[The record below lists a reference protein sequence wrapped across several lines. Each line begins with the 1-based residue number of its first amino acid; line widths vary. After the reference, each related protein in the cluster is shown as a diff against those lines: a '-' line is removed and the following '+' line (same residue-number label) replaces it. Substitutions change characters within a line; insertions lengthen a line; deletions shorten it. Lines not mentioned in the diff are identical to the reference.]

1 MSQQVLRVPKHPN
14 WPSERSQASAIF
26 RDMPKTRRPAPEKV
40 RQALVN
46 QWQAHIAYAARL
58 TPEQLAA
65 PSKLT
70 GWDVNM
76 LVGHVAFT
84 VNTVVARAAEPIAG
98 VQAEV
103 YDWMTAT
110 PTASGVVD
118 SGTRQLVEDGVV
130 LADEVAEAEKIM
142 QRYGD
147 EDLIAMRF
155 GPMRFDDFLVS
166 RIVEATVHAD
176 DLERSTGVE
185 FPQDRE
191 ALAIT
196 VRQLAD
202 AMAAKVPGNS
212 VELRVPPFAAVQCVP
227 GPRHTRGTPPNVV
240 EMAPRT
246 WIRLAAGRMTW
257 AEARAEALV
266 SASGQRADL
275 NEFLPLMG

>member
-1 MSQQVLRVPKHPN
+1 
-14 WPSERSQASAIF
+14 
-26 RDMPKTRRPAPEKV
+26 MPKTRRPAAAKV
-40 RQALVN
+40 RQAVAN
-46 QWQAHIAYAARL
+46 QWRAHIAYAARL
-58 TPEQLAA
+58 TPEQLAE

-70 GWDVNM
+70 GWDVKT
-76 LVGHVAFT
+76 LVGHVAYT
-84 VNTVVARAAEPIAG
+84 VHSVQTWAALPVEGA
-98 VQAEV
+98 QAEGNV
-103 YDWMTAT
+103 AEIYDWMTAT
-110 PTASGVVD
+110 PTAAAAVD
-118 SGTRQLVEDGVV
+118 AVTRELVEEGVV
-130 LADEVAEAEKIM
+130 LADEVAVSERLME
-142 QRYGD
+142 RYGD
-147 EDLIAMRF
+147 ADLIAMRF

-176 DLERSTGVE
+176 DLERSTGAE
-185 FPQDRE
+185 FPHDRE

-246 WIRLAAGRMTW
+246 WIRLAAGRMAW
-257 AEARAEALV
+257 AEAMDEALV

-275 NEFLPLMG
+275 KDFLPLMG

>member
-1 MSQQVLRVPKHPN
+1 
-14 WPSERSQASAIF
+14 
-26 RDMPKTRRPAPEKV
+26 MPKTRRPAAAKV
-40 RQALVN
+40 RQAVAN
-46 QWQAHIAYAARL
+46 QWRAHIDYAARL

-65 PSKLT
+65 PSELA
-70 GWDVNM
+70 GWDVKT
-76 LVGHVAFT
+76 LVGHVAYT
-84 VNTVVARAAEPIAG
+84 VHSVQTWAALPVEGAP
-98 VQAEV
+98 AEV

-110 PTASGVVD
+110 PTAAAAVD
-118 SGTRQLVEDGVV
+118 AVTRELVEDGVV
-130 LADEVAEAEKIM
+130 LADEVAESEKLM
-142 QRYGD
+142 ARYGD

-166 RIVEATVHAD
+166 RVVEATVHAD
-176 DLERSTGVE
+176 DLERSTGIE
-185 FPQDRE
+185 FPHDRE

-246 WIRLAAGRMTW
+246 WMRLAAGRMTW
-257 AEARAEALV
+257 DEAMAEAMV

-275 NEFLPLMG
+275 KEYLPLMG

>member
-1 MSQQVLRVPKHPN
+1 
-14 WPSERSQASAIF
+14 
-26 RDMPKTRRPAPEKV
+26 MPKTRRPAAAKV
-40 RQALVN
+40 RQAVAN
-46 QWQAHIAYAARL
+46 QWRAHIDYAARL

-65 PSKLT
+65 PSELA
-70 GWDVNM
+70 GWDVKT
-76 LVGHVAFT
+76 LVGHVAYT
-84 VNTVVARAAEPIAG
+84 VHS
-98 VQAEV
+98 VQTWAVLPVEGAPAEV

-110 PTASGVVD
+110 PTAAAAVD
-118 SGTRQLVEDGVV
+118 AVTRELVEDGVV
-130 LADEVAEAEKIM
+130 LADEVAESEKLM
-142 QRYGD
+142 ARYGD

-166 RIVEATVHAD
+166 RVVEATVHAD
-176 DLERSTGVE
+176 DLERSTGIE
-185 FPQDRE
+185 FPHDRE

-202 AMAAKVPGNS
+202 AMAAKVRGNS

-246 WIRLAAGRMTW
+246 WMRLAAGRMTW
-257 AEARAEALV
+257 DEAMAEAMV

-275 NEFLPLMG
+275 KEHLPLMG

>member
-1 MSQQVLRVPKHPN
+1 
-14 WPSERSQASAIF
+14 
-26 RDMPKTRRPAPEKV
+26 MPKTRRPAAAKV
-40 RQALVN
+40 RQAVVN
-46 QWQAHIAYAARL
+46 QWQAHVDYAARL

-65 PSKLT
+65 PSKLA
-70 GWDVNM
+70 GWDVKT

-84 VNTVVARAAEPIAG
+84 VHTVMVRAAEPVQGA
-98 VQAEV
+98 QAEV

-110 PTASGVVD
+110 PTASATVD
-118 SGTRQLVEDGVV
+118 AGTRELVDEGVV
-130 LADEVAEAEKIM
+130 LAEKVAEAREVM
-142 QRYGD
+142 ERYGD

-246 WIRLAAGRMTW
+246 WIRLAAGRTTW
-257 AEARAEALV
+257 DEARQEALV
-266 SASGQRADL
+266 TASGQRADL
-275 NEFLPLMG
+275 KEYLPLMG

>member
-1 MSQQVLRVPKHPN
+1 
-14 WPSERSQASAIF
+14 
-26 RDMPKTRRPAPEKV
+26 MPKTRRPAPAKV
-40 RQALVN
+40 RQAVVS
-46 QWQAHIAYAARL
+46 QWHAHVDYAARL

-70 GWDVNM
+70 GWDVRT

-84 VNTVVARAAEPIAG
+84 VHTVLVRAGEPVAGA
-98 VQAEV
+98 QAEV

-110 PTASGVVD
+110 PTASAAVD
-118 SGTRQLVEDGVV
+118 AGTRQLVDEGVV
-130 LADEVAEAEKIM
+130 LADEVAAAEKIM
-142 QRYGD
+142 AQYGD

-166 RIVEATVHAD
+166 RIVEATVHGD

-185 FPQDRE
+185 FPHDRE

-202 AMAAKVPGNS
+202 AMATKVPGNS

-246 WIRLAAGRMTW
+246 WIRLAAGRITW
-257 AEARAEALV
+257 AEATADALV

-275 NEFLPLMG
+275 MEYLPLMG

>member
-1 MSQQVLRVPKHPN
+1 
-14 WPSERSQASAIF
+14 
-26 RDMPKTRRPAPEKV
+26 
-40 RQALVN
+40 VN
-46 QWQAHIAYAARL
+46 QWHAHIAYAANL

-70 GWDVNM
+70 GWDVNT

-84 VNTVVARAAEPIAG
+84 VNTVVTRAAEPVAG
-98 VQAEV
+98 AQAEV
-103 YDWMTAT
+103 YDWMTST
-110 PTASGVVD
+110 PTASDVVD
-118 SGTRQLVEDGVV
+118 AGTRQLVEGGVV
-130 LADEVAEAEKIM
+130 LADEVADAEGIM
-142 QRYGD
+142 ERYGD

-166 RIVEATVHAD
+166 RVVEATVHAD

-257 AEARAEALV
+257 DEATAEALV

-275 NEFLPLMG
+275 KEFLPLMG

>member
-1 MSQQVLRVPKHPN
+1 
-14 WPSERSQASAIF
+14 
-26 RDMPKTRRPAPEKV
+26 MPKTRRPAPAKV
-40 RQALVN
+40 RHAVVN
-46 QWQAHIAYAARL
+46 QWRAHIGYAARL
-58 TPEQLAA
+58 TSEQLAA

-70 GWDVNM
+70 GWDVET

-84 VNTVVARAAEPIAG
+84 VHTVMVRAAEPVSGA
-98 VQAEV
+98 QAEV

-110 PTASGVVD
+110 PTASAAVD
-118 SGTRQLVEDGVV
+118 AGTRELVEGGVV
-130 LADEVAEAEKIM
+130 LADEVAAAEKLM
-142 QRYGD
+142 ERYAD

-185 FPQDRE
+185 FPHDRE

-246 WIRLAAGRMTW
+246 WIRLAAGRMGW
-257 AEARAEALV
+257 DEARDEALV
-266 SASGQRADL
+266 TASGQRADL
-275 NEFLPLMG
+275 KEFLPLMG

>member
-1 MSQQVLRVPKHPN
+1 
-14 WPSERSQASAIF
+14 
-26 RDMPKTRRPAPEKV
+26 MPKTRRPASAKV
-40 RQALVN
+40 RQAVVN
-46 QWQAHIAYAARL
+46 QWRAHIEYAARL

-70 GWDVNM
+70 GWDVRT

-84 VNTVVARAAEPIAG
+84 VHTVALRAAAPVVG
-98 VQAEV
+98 TQVEV
-103 YDWMTAT
+103 YHWMTSAS
-110 PTASGVVD
+110 TAGAAVD
-118 SGTRQLVEDGVV
+118 AGTRELVADGVV
-130 LADEVAEAEKIM
+130 LADEVAEAEQVM
-142 QRYGD
+142 ARYGD
-147 EDLIAMRF
+147 EDLIDMRF

-176 DLERSTGVE
+176 DLERSTGIE
-185 FPQDRE
+185 FPHDRE

-246 WIRLAAGRMTW
+246 WMRLAAGRTTW
-257 AEARAEALV
+257 AEATAEGLV
-266 SASGQRADL
+266 AASGQRADL
-275 NEFLPLMG
+275 KEFLPLMG

>member
-1 MSQQVLRVPKHPN
+1 
-14 WPSERSQASAIF
+14 
-26 RDMPKTRRPAPEKV
+26 MPKTRRPAAAKV
-40 RQALVN
+40 RQAVVN
-46 QWQAHIAYAARL
+46 QWQAHVDYAARL

-70 GWDVNM
+70 GWDVKT

-84 VNTVVARAAEPIAG
+84 VHTVMVRAAEPVQGA
-98 VQAEV
+98 QAEV

-110 PTASGVVD
+110 PTAGATVD
-118 SGTRQLVEDGVV
+118 AGTRELVDGGVV
-130 LADEVAEAEKIM
+130 LADEVAEARKVME
-142 QRYGD
+142 RYGD

-246 WIRLAAGRMTW
+246 WIRLAAGRTTW
-257 AEARAEALV
+257 DEARQEALV
-266 SASGQRADL
+266 TASGQRADL
-275 NEFLPLMG
+275 NEYLPLMG

>member
-1 MSQQVLRVPKHPN
+1 
-14 WPSERSQASAIF
+14 
-26 RDMPKTRRPAPEKV
+26 MPKTRRPDPAKV
-40 RQALVN
+40 RAAVRN
-46 QWQAHIAYAARL
+46 QWQAHLDYSAGL

-70 GWDVNM
+70 GWDVRT

-84 VNTVVARAAEPIAG
+84 VHTVTARAAEPVTG
-98 VQAEV
+98 DQAEV

-110 PTASGVVD
+110 PTASASVD
-118 SGTRQLVEDGVV
+118 AGTRELVDDGVL
-130 LADEVAEAEKIM
+130 LADEVAEAERVM
-142 QRYGD
+142 ARYGD
-147 EDLIAMRF
+147 DELIAMRF

-166 RIVEATVHAD
+166 RVVEATVHAD

-185 FPQDRE
+185 FPHDRE

-202 AMAAKVPGNS
+202 AMATKVPGNS

-246 WIRLAAGRMTW
+246 WIRLAAGRMSW
-257 AEARAEALV
+257 DEAMAAAAV
-266 SASGQRADL
+266 SASGSRADL
-275 NEFLPLMG
+275 KEYLPLMG

>member
-1 MSQQVLRVPKHPN
+1 MPKHLN
-14 WPSERSQASAIF
+14 WPSPPLSAF
-26 RDMPKTRRPAPEKV
+26 RYIPAMPKTRRPAPAKV
-40 RQALVN
+40 RQAVAN
-46 QWQAHIAYAARL
+46 QWQAHIEYAARL

-70 GWDVNM
+70 GWDVRT

-84 VNTVVARAAEPIAG
+84 VHTVIARAAEPVAG
-98 VQAEV
+98 DQAEV
-103 YDWMTAT
+103 YDWMTST
-110 PTASGVVD
+110 PTASAAVD
-118 SGTRQLVEDGVV
+118 AGTRDLVEGGVV
-130 LADEVAEAEKIM
+130 LAEEVAAAEKLM
-142 QRYGD
+142 ARYGD

-176 DLERSTGVE
+176 DLERSTGIE
-185 FPQDRE
+185 FPHDRE

-202 AMAAKVPGNS
+202 AMATKVPGNS

-246 WIRLAAGRMTW
+246 WIRLAAGRITW
-257 AEARAEALV
+257 DEAMDQALV

-275 NEFLPLMG
+275 KEYLPLMG

>member
-1 MSQQVLRVPKHPN
+1 
-14 WPSERSQASAIF
+14 
-26 RDMPKTRRPAPEKV
+26 MPKTRRPAPVKV
-40 RQALVN
+40 RQAIVN
-46 QWQAHIAYAARL
+46 QWQAHVGYAAAL
-58 TPEQLAA
+58 SPEQLAE
-65 PSKLT
+65 PSKLA
-70 GWDVNM
+70 GWDVKT

-84 VNTVVARAAEPIAG
+84 VHTVVARAAEPVAG
-98 VQAEV
+98 AQAEV

-110 PTASGVVD
+110 PTARAQVD
-118 SGTRQLVEDGVV
+118 AGTRELVADGVV
-130 LADEVAEAEKIM
+130 LADEVAGARKVME
-142 QRYGD
+142 RYGD

-176 DLERSTGVE
+176 DLERSTGIE
-185 FPQDRE
+185 FPHDRE

-202 AMAAKVPGNS
+202 AMATKVPGNS

-240 EMAPRT
+240 ELAPKT
-246 WIRLAAGRMTW
+246 WIRLAAGRTTW
-257 AEARAEALV
+257 DQAVDEALV

-275 NEFLPLMG
+275 KEFLPLMG

>member
-1 MSQQVLRVPKHPN
+1 
-14 WPSERSQASAIF
+14 
-26 RDMPKTRRPAPEKV
+26 MPKTRRPAPAKV
-40 RQALVN
+40 RQAVVN
-46 QWQAHIAYAARL
+46 QWRAHVDYAARL
-58 TPEQLAA
+58 TPDQLAA

-70 GWDVNM
+70 GWDVTT

-84 VNTVVARAAEPIAG
+84 VHTVMVRAAEPVAG
-98 VQAEV
+98 AQAEV
-103 YDWMTAT
+103 YDWMTSAV
-110 PTASGVVD
+110 TASAVVD
-118 SGTRQLVEDGVV
+118 AGTRELVAEGVV
-130 LADEVAEAEKIM
+130 LADEVAAAEEVMK
-142 QRYGD
+142 RYGD

-166 RIVEATVHAD
+166 RIVEATVHGD
-176 DLERSTGVE
+176 DLERSTGIE
-185 FPQDRE
+185 FPHDRE

-202 AMAAKVPGNS
+202 ALATKVPGNS

-246 WIRLAAGRMTW
+246 WIRLAAGRIAW
-257 AEARAEALV
+257 DEAVAEALV

-275 NEFLPLMG
+275 KEFLPMIG